1 MTLVSRQFFDLVFEG
16 IYWNQT
22 QREPLLTSLLKFPT
36 QRNNSSIYIV
46 IDEDPT
52 YLNRLLTRVFYRRQ
66 ERNYKWR

>member
-1 MTLVSRQFFDLVFEG
+1 MTLVSRQFFDPVFEG

-22 QREPLLTSLLKFPT
+22 QREPLLTSLPKFPT

-52 YLNRLLTRVFYRRQ
+52 CLNRLLTRAFHRRQ